1 VGNPEQPLWTFR
13 MTGGLAAR
21 LAPLSLVLFA
31 VAIAVYA
38 LIARQTLNSAQI
50 NVLVI
55 LIPVA
60 VLLVHEALH
69 GVGFLIFGGR
79 PKFGAGIKGG
89 APYLFA
95 TCPGRRFSWG
105 RFLVIGALPLVVID
119 LAALALAGYSPLV
132 VPAMLAFAF
141 NTAGAV
147 GDLWMIAVILQTPR
161 TAQFEDTD
169 EPAIIAWPG
178 PGTIP
183 PKRLPRGLDPRG
195 GETVVFTVSL
205 AAVLLAACFLVVG
218 IAEVVLARASPHGI
232 LAVSSLELATISTTG
247 GHTSGSADLSA
258 QTLLAALL
266 AAPLT
271 WAARRRS
278 RHKS

>member
-1 VGNPEQPLWTFR
+1 MDEQPLWVFR
-13 MTGGLAAR
+13 LTGGLAAR
-21 LAPLSLVLFA
+21 LAPLSLVLFV

-60 VLLVHEALH
+60 VLLVHEGLH

-89 APYLFA
+89 APYFFA
-95 TCPGRRFSWG
+95 TCTGRRFSWS

-232 LAVSSLELATISTTG
+232 LAVGSLELATISTTG
-247 GHTSGSADLSA
+247 GHTSGSANLSA